1 MKKVNNIIL
10 LSTTLLLC
18 IIVAVLV
25 LMVKDLSNTT
35 NNRDSLSL
43 DDSEVVINNTD
54 VEIYKSES
62 SNYISYIVEDYER
75 NLTYSWQF
83 EKRDEKNNSVK
94 ENLILDINLRLNID
108 EISDGANTINEMVDQ
123 KKLIISF
130 DHHGA
135 LPTKATVRINVSD
148 KFKDNEKLYLY
159 YYNPEKDQ
167 IEFIKK
173 DLKVND
179 GYVEF
184 SIDHCSDYFL
194 TAAVVN
200 NAVNNPKNINLII
213 IGLGVIVFI
222 LIIIN
227 LKQSKR

>member
-1 MKKVNNIIL
+1 MRKTNNIIL
-10 LSTTLLLC
+10 LSITLILC
-18 IIVAVLV
+18 IIIAVLV
-25 LMVKDLSNTT
+25 LTIKDLTKKDNTLK
-35 NNRDSLSL
+35 DSPKN
-43 DDSEVVINNTD
+43 SEVVVNNTD
-54 VEIYKSES
+54 IEIYKSES

-83 EKRDEKNNSVK
+83 EKKNEKNNSVK
-94 ENLILDINLRLNID
+94 ENLVLDINLRLNID
-108 EISDGANTINEMVDQ
+108 ESSEGAQNINEMVEQ
-123 KKLIISF
+123 KKLIVTF

-135 LPTKATVRINVSD
+135 LPTKATVRINVKN
-148 KFKDNEKLYLY
+148 KFADNEKLYLY
-159 YYNPEKDQ
+159 YYNPENDQ
-167 IEFIKK
+167 IEFIDK

-200 NAVNNPKNINLII
+200 NAVNNPQNINLII

-222 LIIIN
+222 LIIVN

>member
-1 MKKVNNIIL
+1 MKKVNNLIL
-10 LSTTLLLC
+10 LAITFLLC
-18 IIVAVLV
+18 VVVIVLV
-25 LMVKDLSNTT
+25 FMVKDLSSKT
-35 NNRDSLSL
+35 NNNNVLMAN
-43 DDSEVVINNTD
+43 SEVVINNTD

-83 EKRDEKNNSVK
+83 EKKNEKNNSVK
-94 ENLILDINLRLNID
+94 ENLVLDINLRLNID
-108 EISDGANTINEMVDQ
+108 ESSEGAQNINEMVEQ
-123 KKLIISF
+123 KKLIVTF

-135 LPTKATVRINVSD
+135 LPTKATVRINVKN
-148 KFKDNEKLYLY
+148 KFSDNEKLYLY
-159 YYNPEKDQ
+159 YYNPENDQ
-167 IEFIKK
+167 IEFIDK

-222 LIIIN
+222 LIIVN

>member
-1 MKKVNNIIL
+1 MKKGNNIIL
-10 LSTTLLLC
+10 LSITFLLCVSLTTL
-18 IIVAVLV
+18 VFV
-25 LMVKDLSNTT
+25 VKDLSMNKSKEVASEKEILV
-35 NNRDSLSL
+35 NNP
-43 DDSEVVINNTD
+43 D
-54 VEIYKSES
+54 VEIFKTES

-83 EKRDEKNNSVK
+83 DKFDESNNSVK
-94 ENLILDINLRLNID
+94 ENLIMDVNLRLNID
-108 EISDGANTINEMVDQ
+108 SNTEGAQEIKEIVKQD
-123 KKLIISF
+123 KLIVSF
-130 DHHGA
+130 DHHGV
-135 LPTKATVRINVSD
+135 LPNKATVRINVND

-167 IEFIKK
+167 IEFIEKG
-173 DLKVND
+173 LKVIN

-184 SIDHCSDYFL
+184 DITHCSDYFL

-222 LIIIN
+222 LIISN
-227 LKQSKR
+227 LKQSKK

>member
-1 MKKVNNIIL
+1 MKKVNNLIL
-10 LSTTLLLC
+10 LSITFLLC
-18 IIVAVLV
+18 VIVVVLV
-25 LMVKDLSNTT
+25 FMVKDLSSKT
-35 NNRDSLSL
+35 NNNEGSLL
-43 DDSEVVINNTD
+43 VNSEVVINNTD

-83 EKRDEKNNSVK
+83 LKTDENNNPVK
-94 ENLILDINLRLNID
+94 ENLILDINLRLNVD
-108 EISDGANTINEMVDQ
+108 ETSDGANSINEMVDQ
-123 KKLIISF
+123 KKLIVSF

-159 YYNPEKDQ
+159 YYDPEQEQ
-167 IEFIKK
+167 IEFIQK

-222 LIIIN
+222 LIIVN

>member
-1 MKKVNNIIL
+1 MKKTNNVIL
-10 LSTTLLLC
+10 LSITLLLC
-18 IIVAVLV
+18 IVVTVLV
-25 LMVKDLSNTT
+25 FTVKDLTKK
-35 NNRDSLSL
+35 DSESMSSPVN
-43 DDSEVVINNTD
+43 SEVVINNTD

-83 EKRDEKNNSVK
+83 EKTDEKNNSVK
-94 ENLILDINLRLNID
+94 ENLILDINLRLSLD
-108 EISDGANTINEMVDQ
+108 SDTDGANAIDDAVDQ
-123 KKLIISF
+123 KKLIVSF
-130 DHHGA
+130 DHHGK
-135 LPTKATVRINVSD
+135 LPSRATVRINVSD

-167 IEFIKK
+167 IEFIQK
-173 DLKVND
+173 DLKVTD

-184 SIDHCSDYFL
+184 TIDHCSDYFL
-194 TAAVVN
+194 TGAVVN

-222 LIIIN
+222 LIIMN
-227 LKQSKR
+227 LKQSKK

>member
-1 MKKVNNIIL
+1 MRKTNNIIL
-10 LSTTLLLC
+10 LSITLILC
-18 IIVAVLV
+18 IIIAVLV
-25 LMVKDLSNTT
+25 LTIKDLTKKDNALK
-35 NNRDSLSL
+35 DSPEN
-43 DDSEVVINNTD
+43 SEVVVNNTD
-54 VEIYKSES
+54 IEIYKSES

-83 EKRDEKNNSVK
+83 EKKNEKNNSVK
-94 ENLILDINLRLNID
+94 ENLVLDINLRLNID
-108 EISDGANTINEMVDQ
+108 ESSKGAQNINEMVEQ
-123 KKLIISF
+123 KKLIVTF

-135 LPTKATVRINVSD
+135 LPTKATVRINVKN
-148 KFKDNEKLYLY
+148 KFSDNEKLYLY
-159 YYNPEKDQ
+159 YYNPENDQ
-167 IEFIKK
+167 IEFIDK

-222 LIIIN
+222 LIIVN

>member
-1 MKKVNNIIL
+1 MKKANNVIL
-10 LSTTLLLC
+10 LSITLLLC
-18 IIVAVLV
+18 VVVTVLV
-25 LMVKDLSNTT
+25 FTVKDLSSKDNEYT
-35 NNRDSLSL
+35 SSPVS
-43 DDSEVVINNTD
+43 SEVVINNTD

-83 EKRDEKNNSVK
+83 EKTDEKNNSVK
-94 ENLILDINLRLNID
+94 ENLILDINLRLSLD
-108 EISDGANTINEMVDQ
+108 SDTDGANAINDAVEQ
-123 KKLIISF
+123 KKLIVSF
-130 DHHGA
+130 DHHGK
-135 LPTKATVRINVSD
+135 LPTRATVRINVSD
-148 KFKDNEKLYLY
+148 RFKDNEKLYLY

-167 IEFIKK
+167 IEFTQK
-173 DLKVND
+173 DLKVTD

-184 SIDHCSDYFL
+184 TIDHCSDYFL

-222 LIIIN
+222 LIIMN
-227 LKQSKR
+227 LKQSKK